1 MNNVEYANVVLN
13 ELSQTLTKVNIESA
27 ENFIDHIIKSEEIF
41 CAGTGRRIC
50 YAPDAYGHKVICCW
64 RNMYP

>member
-41 CAGTGRRIC
+41 CADLLC
-50 YAPDAYGHKVICCW
+50 A
-64 RNMYP
+64 